1 MFTDPIPFTDA
12 IAALAKRGLL
22 PLSGNSAQ
30 ISAIPPALLD
40 ESMFSSTV
48 TDARILQAAQDRI
61 AGILQPEGT
70 AAGAYMDT
78 ARAREEIRQVL
89 ASIGWSPEPGTEGSI
104 KDLYS
109 QQRLDLIIDQNVAMA
124 RGRGQWAGTQDPDI
138 LDMWPCQELYRAEER
153 TNKRN
158 WLARWTGAGGEL
170 YGVSDSADFR
180 FKRAIARKNAPVW
193 YAISR
198 FGTPWPPFDFGSG
211 MDVADVSRE
220 EAVDLG
226 VISENET
233 VDPMQAPALALSAS
247 LANLEPFLV
256 REVLAVLG
264 GRAQASGGFLT
275 FGGAS

>member
-1 MFTDPIPFTDA
+1 MFTDPIPFKDA

-30 ISAIPPALLD
+30 ISALPPALLD

-70 AAGAYMDT
+70 VAGAYMDT

-153 TNKRN
+153 IHPRN
-158 WLARWTGAGGEL
+158 WTQRWRAAGGEF
-170 YGVSDSADFR
+170 YGGR
-180 FKRAIARKNAPVW
+180 MIARKNAPVW